1 MILGRKV
8 YYLTSFVAGGVLLAC
23 ELLIAKLISPHF
35 GASLYVWAA
44 TIGTTLTGLALG
56 YYYSGNLSEKS
67 SIQNILF
74 KTSLFT
80 SIYLLVLPIFSQT
93 IMEMLIGLDIIPGIL
108 LSTTLF
114 NLPLFFLMGIY
125 SPLIIQLLSI
135 SNDDAGNYAG
145 RIYGLSTISGVFF
158 LVITGVF
165 LLPSIGCIMSVYT
178 CASLMFIITIIQFLN
193 LRSSEK

>member
-23 ELLIAKLISPHF
+23 ELLVAKLISPYF

-56 YYYSGNLSEKS
+56 YYYSGNLSEKP
-67 SIQNILF
+67 SIQKILF
-74 KTSLFT
+74 KTSILT
-80 SIYLLVLPIFSQT
+80 SIYLLVLPLFSQS
-93 IMEMLIGLDIIPGIL
+93 IMNILIGLDLIPGIL
-108 LSTTLF
+108 LSTALF

-125 SPLIIQLLSI
+125 SPLIIQLLS
-135 SNDDAGNYAG
+135 STNEDAGNYAG
-145 RIYGLSTISGVFF
+145 KIYGLSTISGVLF
-158 LVITGVF
+158 LVVTGVY
-165 LLPSIGCIMSVYT
+165 LLPTIGSVKSVYL
-178 CASLMFIITIIQFLN
+178 CSALMFVISGIQFLN